1 MLLID
6 LSQEAYGHEAYAISD
21 HFAGHFGQGV
31 AIKVVAVLAGK
42 PSFVRKPPPPQS
54 EAARRPDASIR
65 LPSIS
70 HIS

>member
-31 AIKVVAVLAGK
+31 AIK
-42 PSFVRKPPPPQS
+42 
-54 EAARRPDASIR
+54 
-65 LPSIS
+65 
-70 HIS
+70 